1 MPPMKGPS
9 SIPTP
14 LPPGELSEA
23 AIATLDSDT
32 IAMLTR
38 HKYWTPDGFVDRL
51 YDVWLD
57 KKQQGSDTE
66 DARRQIAWAL
76 KGMFIDEY

>member
-1 MPPMKGPS
+1 
-9 SIPTP
+9 
-14 LPPGELSEA
+14 
-23 AIATLDSDT
+23 
-32 IAMLTR
+32 MLTR